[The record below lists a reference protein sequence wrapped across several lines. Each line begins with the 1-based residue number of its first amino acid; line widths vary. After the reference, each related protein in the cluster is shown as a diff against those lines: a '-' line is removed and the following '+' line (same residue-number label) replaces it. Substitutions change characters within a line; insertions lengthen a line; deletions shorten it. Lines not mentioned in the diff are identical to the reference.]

1 MEFFDNSLAILFK
14 MHYGAL
20 SLRLQEYEQSFTNKK
35 LFILITGDKYY
46 DYGVTIKKKDNSN
59 PYGYITPEYNS
70 EIKAINKKLFSI
82 IESHNYK
89 KLYGL
94 DFIRDF
100 ATFNSESKITN
111 LRLQIPQIKVR
122 LLNTNNEIFYEH
134 LPNLYFKDGHFFI
147 SNSKAKWEKVRYAGL
162 YLGIRDRNGERVYE
176 GDIVLAKAKKDRGSG
191 RFWGL
196 AFEFI
201 NGNYYSIP
209 KNPID
214 KVFLEHG
221 GNYLPSYLSWAEEFE
236 VEGNFFEISTHN
248 FIESHEYSY
257 MYDYRPFE
265 ELCENR
271 ARELGWKG

>member
-1 MEFFDNSLAILFK
+1 MEYIDNSLAILLK
-14 MHYGAL
+14 KHYAAL
-20 SLRLQEYEQSFTNKK
+20 SLRLQEYEYSFTDKN
-35 LFILITGDKYY
+35 LYILITGDKYY
-46 DYGVTIKKKDNSN
+46 DFGVAIKKKDSNN
-59 PYGYITPEYNS
+59 PYGYIDPEYNS
-70 EIKAINKKLFSI
+70 EIKNLNQKLFSI
-82 IESHNYK
+82 VESYNYQ

-100 ATFNSESKITN
+100 AAFNSECKINN
-111 LRLQIPQIKVR
+111 LRFQIPKIKVR
-122 LLNTNNEIFYEH
+122 LLNANNVIFYEH

-147 SNSKAKWEKVRYAGL
+147 SNSKSKWEKVRYAGL

-176 GDIVLAKAKKDRGSG
+176 GDIVLAKAMKNRGNG
-191 RFWGL
+191 RFWGF
-196 AFEFI
+196 AFEFF
-201 NGNYYSIP
+201 NGNYFSISQ
-209 KNPID
+209 NPID

-265 ELCENR
+265 DICENR
-271 ARELGWKG
+271 AKELGWIS